1 MFKAGYKF
9 FKTRLKDRTE
19 KDFYDQVYDALT
31 AYIPYITFD
40 YHIISAKR
48 AKEIIRY
55 VYEDNPSFFY
65 FSPYRIT
72 YRAGNPAAINFNYL
86 YDRKTS
92 EEHEYQIKKII
103 MNFFDQYQVLKL
115 PKYNRIQIFHNL
127 ISSICTY
134 DPEVSSGGDGVNE
147 DYNIIG
153 VFKGKMAVC
162 YGFSQVFKLL
172 CDYGGISCLI
182 ATGRCYG
189 MTNGLHAWNMVE
201 YDGDFY
207 HIDATWDL
215 SKDKNKGLLG
225 AYTYFMVDDDWMK
238 KSRELNIYDV
248 FPKSCG
254 LQYTFFGYNGY
265 MITNYHQLSDYIYQ
279 RLKEYP
285 KEIIVYIEDHQLSYD
300 ILNTAYLNA
309 INRLDIKDKLI
320 KEKVYYDIDVKY
332 GIARIIIE

>member
-9 FKTRLKDRTE
+9 FKSRLNE
-19 KDFYDQVYDALT
+19 KAERAFYDQVYDALR

-40 YHIISAKR
+40 YHIISANR
-48 AKEIIRY
+48 AKEIVRY

-65 FSPYRIT
+65 ISPYKIS
-72 YRAGNPAAINFNYL
+72 YRAGNPAVIYFNYL

-92 EEHEYQIKKII
+92 EEHEFQIKKII

-134 DPEVSSGGDGVNE
+134 DPEVSSGGDGVDE

-172 CDYGGISCLI
+172 CDYGGVSCLI
-182 ATGRCYG
+182 ATGCCYG
-189 MTNGLHAWNMVE
+189 MDNGLHAWNMVE
-201 YDGDFY
+201 YDGGFY

-215 SKDKNKGLLG
+215 SKEKNKGLLG

-238 KSRELNIYDV
+238 KSRELNTYDV
-248 FPKSCG
+248 FPKSDG

-265 MITNYHQLSDYIYQ
+265 TVSSHQQLSNYIYN

-285 KEIIVYIEDHQLSYD
+285 KEIIVYIGDHQLNYD
-300 ILNTAYLNA
+300 ILNTAYWDA
-309 INRLDIKDKLI
+309 VYQLDIKDKLF
-320 KEKVYYDIDVKY
+320 KQKARYTIDSKY
-332 GIARIIIE
+332 GIAGIIFE